1 MKNYFKSILL
11 AILCLA
17 SGMNAGF
24 AQTGQVTG
32 TVTDGNGPLA
42 GAVISVAGSST
53 ATITDATGRYSISAT
68 PNAVLGISLM
78 GYLTQQVS
86 VEGRSVVDIL
96 LQTDL
101 QAIDEVVL
109 VGYGV
114 QKKVNLTGSVAS
126 LSADD
131 LVDRPVATVSQALA
145 GLAPGLSVLQNSGRP
160 GASAEV
166 RLRGT
171 GTFSSAGTEP
181 LVLIDGLAASI
192 DDVEPDNIQSISFL
206 KDAASAS
213 IYGNRAANGVI
224 LIETKKG
231 TLGNS
236 RVTYSG
242 SFGWQK
248 PTELPDF
255 LPSWEYATYY
265 NESRRNIGQGDFYTQ
280 EDIQKFRDGSDPD
293 NFPNVNHMKWLL
305 ESGSGF
311 QQRHTLGAQGG
322 NEGLSYNVSAGYWLQ
337 KGMTDKTSNER
348 YSAVVNLTAKL
359 LPKLT
364 LSLNNNVY
372 TNHYR
377 APRGTPGDIDGMIGF
392 SVRHPPTMAGKR
404 SDGTYGYQE
413 NYGPMA
419 WLATNSHTLNRNFN
433 LNSNAQLA
441 WETPVTGLSIL
452 GRLGVRY
459 RTNYNKDYMAIAYF
473 DESKSVGPN
482 SLNVNSGQN
491 TFTSLEGLITYNRQ
505 FGEHSIS
512 ALAGT
517 SREMYSGMSINGF
530 RRDYPNDSLYELD
543 AGTQSTQ
550 TNGGSSSAWA
560 LISFFGRVN
569 YAFKDRYLFEANVRY
584 DGSSRFPAHNRWG
597 LFPSFS
603 AGWRMSEESFWKDG
617 RISDVIEYFKLR
629 ASWGVLGNQN
639 IGTYPYQNVFSLGQN
654 YPMGNPLNLQ
664 NGARINSINNP
675 DITWET
681 TSVTDF
687 GLDMSLFRGKVD
699 IVFDYFYKYTDNI
712 LSSVQASN
720 ILGKSVGQ
728 SNIGAVSN
736 RGIELAVTYNG
747 RIGNDFRFSIAPNF
761 TYIKNSV
768 EKLADGATQEI
779 NNGRFVGHPLGII
792 YGYRSDGL
800 FVDQAEID
808 ASPTQLT
815 TPKPGYV
822 KLLDQSGDNRISA
835 NNDREILGSTT
846 PKYYYGLNLNFG
858 WKGFDVSALLQG
870 MGGHQ
875 RFISTYMAFA
885 FYNGG
890 QIQRWQADDHWSI
903 ENPNKH
909 AAYPRIEPVNGGHS
923 HMNLSDYWIR
933 NASFLRVKN
942 ITIGYT
948 IPKVVLD
955 KMGIERL
962 RVYVSGQ
969 NLHSFNS
976 FYEGWDPEN
985 VIGTGDWPS
994 FYPINAIYSFGFNLS
1009 F

>member
-1 MKNYFKSILL
+1 M
-11 AILCLA
+11 
-17 SGMNAGF
+17 
-24 AQTGQVTG
+24 
-32 TVTDGNGPLA
+32 
-42 GAVISVAGSST
+42 
-53 ATITDATGRYSISAT
+53 
-68 PNAVLGISLM
+68 
-78 GYLTQQVS
+78 
-86 VEGRSVVDIL
+86 
-96 LQTDL
+96 
-101 QAIDEVVL
+101 
-109 VGYGV
+109 
-114 QKKVNLTGSVAS
+114 
-126 LSADD
+126 
-131 LVDRPVATVSQALA
+131 
-145 GLAPGLSVLQNSGRP
+145 
-160 GASAEV
+160 
-166 RLRGT
+166 
-171 GTFSSAGTEP
+171 
-181 LVLIDGLAASI
+181 DGLAASI
-192 DDVEPDNIQSISFL
+192 DDVEPDNVQSISFL

-231 TLGNS
+231 SSGKT
-236 RVTYSG
+236 RVTYSN
-242 SFGWQK
+242 SFGWQV

-293 NFPNVNHMKWLL
+293 NYPNVNHMKWLL

-322 NEGLSYNVSAGYWLQ
+322 NETMSYNVSAGYWLQ
-337 KGMTDKTSNER
+337 KGMTAKTSNER
-348 YSAVVNLTAKL
+348 YSAVVNLMAKL
-359 LPKLT
+359 FPKLT

-372 TNHYR
+372 VNHYR

-392 SVRHPPTMAGKR
+392 SVRHPPTMADKR

-441 WETPVTGLSIL
+441 WETPVTGLSLL

-473 DESKSVGPN
+473 DDNKSVGPN

-491 TFTSLEGLITYNRQ
+491 TFTSLEALATYNRD
-505 FGEHSIS
+505 FGKHSVS

-517 SREMYSGMSINGF
+517 SREMYSGMSINGY
-530 RRDYPNDSLYELD
+530 RRDFPNDSLYELD

-569 YAFKDRYLFEANVRY
+569 YAFNDRYLFEANIRY

-603 AGWRMSEESFWKDG
+603 AGWRVSEESFWKDG
-617 RISDVIEYFKLR
+617 RISDVIDYFKIR
-629 ASWGVLGNQN
+629 ASWGVLGNQD

-654 YPMGNPLNLQ
+654 YPMGNPLGLQ
-664 NGARINSINNP
+664 NGARVNTINNP

-681 TSVTDF
+681 TAITDF
-687 GLDMSLFRGKVD
+687 GVDMSLFRGKVD
-699 IVFDYFYKYTDNI
+699 IVFDYFYKYTNNI

-728 SNIGAVSN
+728 SNVGAVSN
-736 RGIELAVTYNG
+736 RGIELAVTYNS

-768 EKLADGATQEI
+768 EKLADGAMQEI

-808 ASPTQLT
+808 ASATQLT

-835 NNDREILGSTT
+835 NDDRVILGSTT
-846 PKYYYGLNLNFG
+846 PKYYYGLNLNFS

-870 MGGHQ
+870 LGGHQ

-890 QIQRWQADDHWSI
+890 QIQRWQANDHWSVD
-903 ENPNKH
+903 NPKKW

-942 ITIGYT
+942 VTIGYT
-948 IPKVVLD
+948 IPRRVLD
-955 KMGIERL
+955 KVGIERL

-976 FYEGWDPEN
+976 FYKGWDPEN

>member
-1 MKNYFKSILL
+1 MKNYFKSVLL
-11 AILCLA
+11 AMLCLV

-42 GAVISVAGSST
+42 GAVVSVAGSST
-53 ATITDATGRYSISAT
+53 VSITDVAGRYSISAV
-68 PNAVLGISLM
+68 PDAMLEFSLM
-78 GYLTQQVS
+78 GFATQRIS
-86 VEGRSVVDIL
+86 VEGRRVVDVL
-96 LQTDL
+96 LQSDL
-101 QAIDEVVL
+101 QAIDEVVV

-131 LVDRPVATVSQALA
+131 LVDRPVANISQALA
-145 GLAPGLSVLQNSGRP
+145 GLAPGLSVLQTSGRP
-160 GASAEV
+160 GTGAEV

-171 GTFSSAGTEP
+171 GTFSRAGTEP
-181 LVLIDGLAASI
+181 LVLVDGLAASI
-192 DDVEPDNIQSISFL
+192 DDVDPDNVQSISFL

-231 TLGNS
+231 ATGDA

-242 SFGWQK
+242 SVGWQS

-255 LPSWEYATYY
+255 LPSWEYATLY
-265 NESRRNIGQGDFYTQ
+265 NESRRNIGQGDVYTA
-280 EDIQKFRDGSDPD
+280 EEIAKFKNGSDPD
-293 NFPNVNHMKWLL
+293 NYPDFNHMKWLL

-311 QQRHTLGAQGG
+311 QQRHTVSAQGG
-322 NEGLSYNVSAGYWLQ
+322 NDNLSYNVSAGYWNQ
-337 KGMTDKTSNER
+337 KGMTAETSNER

-364 LSLNNNVY
+364 LSLNNNAY

-392 SVRHPPTMAGKR
+392 TVRHPPTMAGQR

-433 LNSNAQLA
+433 LNSNSQLA
-441 WETPVTGLSIL
+441 WETPVTGLSVI
-452 GRLGVRY
+452 GRLGIRY
-459 RTNYNKDYMAIAYF
+459 RTHYNKDYMAIAYF
-473 DESKSVGPN
+473 DENKSVGPN
-482 SLNVNSGQN
+482 SLNVNSGQS
-491 TFTSLEGLITYNRQ
+491 TFTSLEGLLTYNRD
-505 FGEHSIS
+505 FGKHSIN

-517 SREMYSGMSINGF
+517 SREMYSGMSINGY

-550 TNGGSSSAWA
+550 TNGGSSEAWA

-569 YAFKDRYLFEANVRY
+569 YDFADRYLFEANIRY

-603 AGWRMSEESFWKDG
+603 AGWRVSEENFWKDSG
-617 RISDVIEYFKLR
+617 IYDVVSNFKIR

-654 YPMGNPLNLQ
+654 YPMGNPLALQ
-664 NGARINSINNP
+664 NGARINNINNS

-681 TSVTDF
+681 TAITDF
-687 GLDMSLFRGKVD
+687 GVDLTLFNGKLDL
-699 IVFDYFYKYTDNI
+699 VFDYFYKYTDNI
-712 LSSVQASN
+712 LSAVQVSN
-720 ILGKSVGQ
+720 ILGKGVGQ
-728 SNIGAVSN
+728 SNVGAVSN
-736 RGIELAVTYNG
+736 KGIEIALTYRD
-747 RIGNDFRFSIAPNF
+747 RIGKDFRFSIAPNF
-761 TYIKNSV
+761 TYIKNAV
-768 EKLADGATQEI
+768 EVLANGAQQEI

-792 YGYRSDGL
+792 YGYRTDGL
-800 FVDQAEID
+800 FVDQEEIN
-808 ASPTQLT
+808 SSETQLT
-815 TPKPGYV
+815 TPKPGYI
-822 KLLDQSGDNRISA
+822 KLLDQSGDNRVTA
-835 NNDREILGSTT
+835 NDDRVILGSTT
-846 PKYYYGLNLNFG
+846 PKFYYGLNLSMS

-870 MGGHQ
+870 IGGHK
-875 RFISTYMAFA
+875 RLIGNYMAYA

-890 QIQRWQADDHWSI
+890 QIQRWQADSHWS
-903 ENPNKH
+903 ESNPDKWAEH
-909 AAYPRIEPVNGGHS
+909 PRLEPTSLGHS
-923 HMNLSDYWIR
+923 YNQTSDYWMR
-933 NASFLRVKN
+933 DASFLRVKN
-942 ITIGYT
+942 VTIGYT
-948 IPKVVLD
+948 IPKNVLD
-955 KMGIERL
+955 KVGMERA
-962 RVYVSGQ
+962 RIYVSGQ
-969 NLHSFNS
+969 NLHSFNA
-976 FYEGWDPEN
+976 FYQGWDPEN
-985 VIGTGDWPS
+985 QIGTGDAPS
-994 FYPINAIYSFGFNLS
+994 FYPINAIWSVGLNLT